1 MKTLTL
7 LSLLTFSFSAQAAEP
22 GLAKQTE
29 PVLASATMLDAIGAP
44 ILARDEAID
53 VGYALL
59 TPKQLAK
66 LSHRMHEAG
75 KCGGFEKLPRASLTA
90 AVDAMAD
97 LSARV
102 RSDRAL
108 VSSRSLKVRMDKRP
122 DVQAAL
128 AELKEENIRATV
140 EWLQGFPTRYNKG
153 SSPNTHVDQLAA
165 RLGELVKA
173 YKGNASVELVAH
185 TSTPQKSIRVRLE
198 GKERPN
204 EIVVMGGHL
213 DSIAGWGGGSRAP
226 GADDNASGSA
236 CLLEALR
243 VLVMRGPAERTIEF
257 YWYAGEESGL
267 LGSGEIARAYK
278 AAGKDV
284 VGVLQ
289 LDMTMFPG
297 SGQMVIG
304 NVDDFTSPWL
314 RQYLVAMND
323 TYLGV
328 RLIPDRCGYACSD
341 HASWYRQGYPTLM
354 PFESDTENMN
364 RSIHTAND
372 LISGQT
378 SFAHALVFSK
388 IAVVLGMD
396 LANSSARQP

>member
-1 MKTLTL
+1 MKNLTL
-7 LSLLTFSFSAQAAEP
+7 LSCLLLPFSAQAAEP
-22 GLAKQTE
+22 
-29 PVLASATMLDAIGAP
+29 VLASASILDEIGARP
-44 ILARDEAID
+44 LARDEAID

-59 TPKQLAK
+59 TQKQLAK

-75 KCGGFEKLPRASLTA
+75 KCGGYEVLPKASLTA
-90 AVDAMAD
+90 AVDALAD
-97 LSARV
+97 LSAKV
-102 RSDRAL
+102 RKDRAL
-108 VSSRSLKVRMDKRP
+108 VSSRSLKVAMDKRP
-122 DVQAAL
+122 EIQAAL
-128 AELKEENIRATV
+128 RELKEENIRAHV
-140 EWLQGFPTRYNKG
+140 EWLQAFPTRYNKG
-153 SSPNTHVDQLAA
+153 STANAHVEQLAV

-173 YKGNASVELVAH
+173 YKGTATVELVAH

-198 GKERPN
+198 GKARPN

-243 VLVMRGPAERTIEF
+243 VLVSKGPAERTVEF

-278 AAGKDV
+278 AANRDV

-297 SGQMVIG
+297 SGQLVVG

-314 RQYLVAMND
+314 REYLVAMND
-323 TYLGV
+323 AYLGV

-364 RSIHTAND
+364 KQIHTAQD
-372 LISGQT
+372 VIGAQT

-388 IAVVLGMD
+388 IAVVMGMD
-396 LANSSARQP
+396 LANSTARQP

>member
-7 LSLLTFSFSAQAAEP
+7 LSLVLFPFTCDAA
-22 GLAKQTE
+22 E
-29 PVLASATMLDAIGAP
+29 PVLASASILDEIGARP
-44 ILARDEAID
+44 LARDEAID

-59 TPKQLAK
+59 TKRQLAK

-75 KCGGFEKLPRASLTA
+75 KCGGYEVLPKESLTA
-90 AVDAMAD
+90 AVDALAD
-97 LSARV
+97 LSAKV
-102 RSDRAL
+102 RKDRAL
-108 VSSRSLKVRMDKRP
+108 VSSRSLKVAMDKRP
-122 DVQAAL
+122 EIQAAL
-128 AELKEENIRATV
+128 RELKEENIRAHV
-140 EWLQGFPTRYNKG
+140 EWLQAFPTRYNKG
-153 SSPNTHVDQLAA
+153 STANAHVEQLAVK
-165 RLGELVKA
+165 LGELVKA
-173 YKGNASVELVAH
+173 YQGTATVELVAH

-198 GKERPN
+198 GKARPN

-243 VLVMRGPAERTIEF
+243 VLVSKGPAERTVEF

-278 AAGKDV
+278 AANKDV

-297 SGQMVIG
+297 SGQLVVG

-314 RQYLVAMND
+314 REYLVAMND
-323 TYLGV
+323 AYLGV

-364 RSIHTAND
+364 KQIHTAQD
-372 LISGQT
+372 VISAQT

-388 IAVVLGMD
+388 IAVVMGMD
-396 LANSSARQP
+396 LANSTARQP